1 MLRPLVIELTDDE
14 QQILVTSIPLPEHL
28 HGIVASVRQSGR
40 KWLLNISDDDADA
53 IRDLKSGSSP

>member
-1 MLRPLVIELTDDE
+1 MIELTDDE